1 MEEKNLS
8 TNLRCD
14 VIRGATE
21 GLELGKNETTVIS
34 NEFENK
40 LFRIR
45 NENRGR
51 NKVGNSEKKKTS

>member
-21 GLELGKNETTVIS
+21 GLELGKNETTS
-34 NEFENK
+34 FEM
-40 LFRIR
+40 
-45 NENRGR
+45 
-51 NKVGNSEKKKTS
+51 NSKINYSESETKTEEQTN